1 MLDVIVLIAMAV
13 TATAF
18 AAGLTV
24 HSGIAMIPSVI
35 AAAALYLVMAASY
48 LMLSRQTKAN
58 PVTSRLQEL
67 EAAMEIIDG
76 DLQRIDRVEDDVA
89 RLDLLNDRV
98 ERLDQAVNTI
108 APGEFTGSLARNDD
122 FTAEFEHV
130 HALIEGL
137 RADLEGEAR
146 N

>member
-24 HSGIAMIPSVI
+24 HSGVAMIPSVI
-35 AAAALYLVMAASY
+35 AGAALYLVMAASY
-48 LMLSRQTKAN
+48 LMISRQTKAT
-58 PVTSRLQEL
+58 PVTTRLQEL
-67 EAAMEIIDG
+67 EEAMEIIDS

-98 ERLDQAVNTI
+98 ERLDQAVSTI
-108 APGEFTGSLARNDD
+108 GGGEYVGGAPA
-122 FTAEFEHV
+122 AQ
-130 HALIEGL
+130 
-137 RADLEGEAR
+137 
-146 N
+146 